1 MRSITASHCRW
12 HRGNRWGGARRHHE
26 SLSCVQLEPVAS
38 VSFLESVSII
48 TRGQFEDGW
57 VGIYVSCEGLFFKRL
72 LCFAGRGDTHINC
85 SPLTMRT
92 GTHGVVPEGW
102 ILWKTERWK
111 MYVCTNRFS
120 NLSEMST
127 CYTFHFILFFFRFV
141 VYLLPSGRC
150 FLSNFLF
157 F

>member
-48 TRGQFEDGW
+48 TRGQFEDRW
-57 VGIYVSCEGLFFKRL
+57 VVFMSRVKDYFSRGCSALRDAVTRTSTVRRWRCAQEHTGLFLRVGF
-72 LCFAGRGDTHINC
+72 CGRQKGEKC
-85 SPLTMRT
+85 
-92 GTHGVVPEGW
+92 VFVPSDSVICQRW
-102 ILWKTERWK
+102 AHAILFTL
-111 MYVCTNRFS
+111 YF
-120 NLSEMST
+120 
-127 CYTFHFILFFFRFV
+127 FFFRFV